1 MKTKH
6 YLRSLLASAM
16 TSALL
21 LQAGVSYADD
31 TEIFFGGS
39 AIDSGIRPNV
49 LFILDD
55 SGSMND
61 SQNPTRMKQMKTA
74 FDTIM
79 QNAGNINVGVMS
91 LNKDPRMLSTVKNID
106 ESINVKLSSPALL
119 ISADDVSR
127 LNGTT
132 NISDSTLV
140 MGDAANTTGSVIRS
154 LGSNPGYSTD
164 NASYYVVTKNSI
176 DYACSAK
183 IATAG
188 TVCPDGAKPSINSAT
203 GSGNDGVLLFRN
215 LNVPKG
221 ATILSAKLILTPTNP
236 TAPPNFSVKIEN
248 SKTAAAINN
257 DDQLIRDFGNSSLN
271 NTSIKPTLAG
281 SEIIFDL
288 TPQIKN
294 LQAVA
299 PAANPIADAA
309 VRVRG
314 TSTTNYPWLIGD
326 GAANSPRLE
335 ITWGATT
342 TDTRTTGLR
351 FQNVAIPKGAS
362 ITSARI
368 DFVPAASDDR
378 SVTFAVTAQ
387 NAANADQFAAGE
399 DFPSSRTKTS
409 TSSTW
414 QPAEWRTSSPQVYVD
429 GPIVTSLVQSVID
442 SNGDWCGNNSMAFF
456 LTPTAGSGSRTA
468 FSLDAAQG
476 LQPVLNVSYTGG
488 DTGCLNPILNISVVG
503 EKDDGSQLGTG
514 KGERNPEL
522 GNSTLSFNHAFIA
535 SRYLKVPVKKGAE
548 VLDAQIIVTPNNTSS
563 GKASVAFEAIGD
575 SPALTTTSRNLSNRT
590 LTTATACTFTPTVA
604 GAPVSCAEAGIKT
617 QLQSIFSRNDWADG
631 NALTLMLEP
640 SSGGLTVK
648 ARESSIANAITLR
661 IKLASGGLGENNYT
675 VRDYTNGVVQGLNAD
690 GGTPL
695 VPTLY
700 DAARYLAQSPGK
712 HSGSDP
718 SPITS
723 SCQANYLVLL
733 TDGEANGNTSAAVS
747 GIKSLTGGACET
759 KGSKGRNDPEAGET
773 CGRELTKWLATTD
786 LADYEGLNTVTTHTI
801 GFNTSGNQQATAF
814 LNDLAKGGGGKAYQ
828 AENAGDLAK
837 AFDDIVQAALATNT
851 SFVNTS
857 APVNSFNRADNLDE
871 LYFALFRPSEN
882 DRWAGN
888 LKRYRMK
895 TEGNVATI
903 VDADDIAAI
912 DSNTGF
918 FKSSARSF
926 WSQAQDGSDIAK
938 GGAAFKLPLPA
949 SRKLLTY
956 IGTSPSGTATEMV
969 PLSNITAANLGDSSM
984 SNTERDKLRAYISG
998 LDVDSATTPSPAR
1011 YALGDPIHSSPR
1023 LVTYGC
1029 NAYTAGECTSPDLTA
1044 VMGSNEGFVHAF
1056 DTDTGVEEFA
1066 FMPEALLPNIKQLMK
1081 NEKSSSQKPRLY
1093 GMDNTVTVWA
1103 NDANNNGVIYGDP
1116 STGATSG
1123 LNSGEFVYAYATM
1136 GRGGRNIYALDIT
1149 NRNAPKVLWQIIGGS
1164 TPGFEKLGQT
1174 WSTPVKT
1181 RIDVGGTIKDVLIF
1195 AGGYD
1200 VNQDALNLST
1210 SVRTPDTL
1218 MGNAIYIVDAKTGAK
1233 IWSASQNNT
1242 VGSHDQVLAK
1252 MQYSI
1257 PSPVR
1262 VIDIQEANGILV
1274 NDAEKLADQFF
1285 VGDMGGQVWRFY
1297 INNGSSGS
1305 SLISPAGTGGDG
1317 VFASIGSTT
1326 PASARRF
1333 YNEPDVSL
1341 LNVNGARSLAVSI
1354 GSGYR
1359 GHPLNEYIED
1369 RFYAFR
1375 TATLFKTSGEGTLT
1389 ESDLYNATQNLIQA
1403 GSAAQKDAAKT
1414 AFKQT
1419 TGGWYIKLTNSGEKV
1434 LSRAL
1439 TAGGVLYF
1447 NTYEPSISSA
1457 ACSAAVGKNR
1467 SYSVRLLNATPASVT
1482 VDGNGTPG
1490 DRADSS
1496 NSEGIAGDPQLF
1508 CQGDKCWVLKDPSLE
1523 PDPVDAPP
1531 PGKTYWMDSSNL

>member
-39 AIDSGIRPNV
+39 TIDSGIRPNV

-61 SQNPTRMKQMKTA
+61 RQNPTRMTQMKTA
-74 FDTIM
+74 FGTIM
-79 QNAGNINVGVMS
+79 QNAGNINVGVMA

-106 ESINVKLSSPALL
+106 ESINVKLSSPSLMA
-119 ISADDVSR
+119 SGDDASRAD
-127 LNGTT
+127 GAT

-140 MGDAANTTGSVIRS
+140 MGHIDGTANTYSQS
-154 LGSNPGYSTD
+154 LGLGND
-164 NASYYVVTKNSI
+164 NSSYYIKGNYSCSTKI
-176 DYACSAK
+176 D
-183 IATAG
+183 TARSNCD
-188 TVCPDGAKPSINSAT
+188 TGAKTQLNARSGT
-203 GSGNDGVLLFRN
+203 GTGRYTGLFLFRN
-215 LNVPKG
+215 LNIPSS
-221 ATILSAKLILTPTNP
+221 AAITSAKLTLTAANSQTSNKPAITISLENNKTP
-236 TAPPNFSVKIEN
+236 AAFNDDSTVTGRDFSITTALANNSGKLPNTWTKDQAFEIDITDQLTSLKGTAPS
-248 SKTAAAINN
+248 T
-257 DDQLIRDFGNSSLN
+257 
-271 NTSIKPTLAG
+271 
-281 SEIIFDL
+281 
-288 TPQIKN
+288 
-294 LQAVA
+294 
-299 PAANPIADAA
+299 NPIADLALQF
-309 VRVRG
+309 R
-314 TSTTNYPWLIGD
+314 STTDREYSYYVGD
-326 GAANSPRLE
+326 TAQAPTLTVTYS
-335 ITWGATT
+335 TT
-342 TDTRTTGLR
+342 TSSSRTTGLR

-368 DFVPAASDDR
+368 DFVPAASDAR
-378 SVTFAVTAQ
+378 TVTFAVTAQ
-387 NAANADQFAAGE
+387 NAADAAPFTVGE
-399 DFPSSRTKTS
+399 DFPNSRPKTA

-414 QPAEWRTSSPQVYVD
+414 QPTEWRTSSPQVYVD
-429 GPIVTSLVQSVID
+429 GPIVTSLVQNVID
-442 SNGDWCGNNSMAFF
+442 SNDWCGNNSMAFF
-456 LTPTAGSGSRTA
+456 LTPNAGNGSRTA
-468 FSLDAAQG
+468 LSFDAAQG

-488 DTGCLNPILNISVVG
+488 DTGCLNPILNISVVD
-503 EKDDGSQLGTG
+503 EKDDGSQSKSGSDP
-514 KGERNPEL
+514 RL
-522 GNSTLSFNHAFIA
+522 GNSTLSFDNAYIA
-535 SRYLKVPVKKGAE
+535 SRYQKVPVKQGAT
-548 VLDAQIIVTPNNTSS
+548 VIDAQIIVTPNNT
-563 GKASVAFEAIGD
+563 GTGTASAAFQAIGD
-575 SPALTTTSRNLSNRT
+575 SPALSTAENNLSSRT
-590 LTTATACTFTPTVA
+590 LTTAAATCSFTSTVA
-604 GAPVSCAEAGIKT
+604 GTPVSCAEAGIKT
-617 QLQSIFSRNDWADG
+617 QLQSIFSRSDWTDG
-631 NALTLMLEP
+631 NALTLMLKP
-640 SSGGLTVK
+640 TSKGLDIK

-675 VRDYTNGVVQGLNAD
+675 VRDYTNGVVQNLSASGN
-690 GGTPL
+690 TPL

-700 DAARYLAQSPGK
+700 DAARYLAQKPGK
-712 HSGSDP
+712 HGGSDP

-733 TDGEANGNTSAAVS
+733 TDGEANGQTSTSQEGIAA
-747 GIKSLTGGACET
+747 LTG
-759 KGSKGRNDPEAGET
+759 KGCTGDSSYGSEK
-773 CGRELTKWLATTD
+773 CGRSLVKWLATAD

-801 GFNTSGNQQATAF
+801 GFNTSGNKQATAF
-814 LNDLAKGGGGKAYQ
+814 LNDLAKEGGGKAYQ

-938 GGAAFKLPLPA
+938 GGAALKLPLPA

-984 SNTERDKLRAYISG
+984 STTERDKLRAYISG

-1029 NAYTAGECTSPDLTA
+1029 NAYTAGECTSPDLSA

-1066 FMPEALLPNIKQLMK
+1066 FMPEALLPNIKQLMR

-1093 GMDNTVTVWA
+1093 GMDNTVTLWA
-1103 NDANNNGVIYGDP
+1103 NDANNNGVIYGNP
-1116 STGATSG
+1116 STGATGG

-1149 NRNAPKVLWQIIGGS
+1149 NRSAPKILWHIIGGL

-1200 VNQDALNLST
+1200 VNQDELNLST
-1210 SVRTPDTL
+1210 SVRTPDTS
-1218 MGNAIYIVDAKTGAK
+1218 MGNAIYIVDAKTGEK

-1242 VGSHDQVLAK
+1242 VGTHDEVLAK

-1262 VIDIQEANGILV
+1262 VIDIQEANGVLV
-1274 NDAEKLADQFF
+1274 NDAQKLADQFF

-1305 SLISPAGTGGDG
+1305 GLISPAGTGGDG
-1317 VFASIGSTT
+1317 VFASIGGTT

-1375 TATLFKTSGEGTLT
+1375 TASLFKTGNQGTLT
-1389 ESDLYNATQNLIQA
+1389 ESDLYDATQNLVQA
-1403 GSAAQKDAAKT
+1403 GSDTQKDTAKA
-1414 AFKQT
+1414 AFKLT
-1419 TGGWYIKLTNSGEKV
+1419 TGGWYIKLTHSGEKV

-1447 NTYEPSISSA
+1447 NTYEPSISSV

-1467 SYSVRLLNATPASVT
+1467 AYSARLLDATPASVP
-1482 VDGNGTPG
+1482 VNGNGSPD
-1490 DRADSS
+1490 DRAESS

-1508 CQGDKCWVLKDPSLE
+1508 CKGDKCWVLKDPSLS